1 VKDLERLKSRIR
13 LIRDFPAK
21 GVLFR
26 DITPLLGNHRDFR
39 NAIGLMH
46 RKFRMI
52 NVDAV
57 AAVESRGFIIGAPL
71 AVRSNAAF
79 VPIRKAGR
87 LPSTKIEATYQLEY
101 GKQSLEMHVDAIQ
114 PGQKVLI
121 VDDVLA
127 TGGTSL
133 AACELVERVGGK
145 IIGLAFLIEL
155 SGLGGREKLK
165 GRRIFSL
172 IKDSRS

>member
-1 VKDLERLKSRIR
+1 MKDLERLKRRIR

-26 DITPLLGNHRDFR
+26 DITPLLGDNRDFR
-39 NAIGLMH
+39 TAVGLLH
-46 RKFRMI
+46 RKFRFM

-71 AVRSNAAF
+71 ALRSNAAF

-101 GKQSLEMHVDAIQ
+101 GRQALEMHVDAIR
-114 PGQKVLI
+114 PGEKVLI

-127 TGGTSL
+127 TGGTSST
-133 AACELVERVGGK
+133 ACELVERVGGK

-155 SGLGGREKLK
+155 SALGGREKLK
-165 GRRIFSL
+165 DRRIFSL
-172 IKDSRS
+172 IKDSRT